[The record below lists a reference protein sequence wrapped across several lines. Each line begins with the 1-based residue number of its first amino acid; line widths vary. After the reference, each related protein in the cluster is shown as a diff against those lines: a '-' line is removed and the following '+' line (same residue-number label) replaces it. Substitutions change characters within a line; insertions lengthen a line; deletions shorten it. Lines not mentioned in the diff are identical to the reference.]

1 MKKNSIRILG
11 LQEKENKDSIS
22 VVIDFLTVL
31 GISCSKLD
39 IDMAFRINRTN
50 NDNSPKVMLVNFTTN
65 HKKTDVL
72 GVKRT
77 KLKDL
82 NVAIYED
89 LTHENYQLLKKA
101 KKKLGGR
108 NVWSVAGKIY
118 VKCGDEKQQIRS
130 EVGLLRF

>member
-11 LQEKENKDSIS
+11 LQEKENEDSIS
-22 VVIDFLTVL
+22 VVIDCLTVL

-108 NVWSVAGKIY
+108 NVWSVAGK
-118 VKCGDEKQQIRS
+118 
-130 EVGLLRF
+130 FM